1 MTIIPIDTMPASTD
15 IAGDDSGPS
24 AGPSDEIEVLAN
36 LDDLASTD
44 AMLGCGDDNPYQ

>member
-1 MTIIPIDTMPASTD
+1 MTITPIDITPQAEDVAGTD
-15 IAGDDSGPS
+15 DGTA